1 MRVNHMIRLNEIY
14 ALSCGGEEKT
24 IAYSESAFENNKT
37 NNNYFIVIF
46 LWDISL

>member
-1 MRVNHMIRLNEIY
+1 MIRLNEIY

-24 IAYSESAFENNKT
+24 IAYSESAFDNNNTCT

-46 LWDISL
+46 LWDIPL